1 MPVARSSPS
10 LPVFALLVALAS
22 CSSDEAGGA
31 GTTAVLDQPSTS
43 VAVVTTEAPSAEA
56 PTTEASTTVAP
67 TTIAPSTTLASPTG
81 DVFPGAEWAT
91 ADLPADV
98 DQAAL
103 DAAVDVA
110 FGAPD
115 AASRVQSIVV
125 VRGGEIVYERY
136 HPLDTADEIMN
147 SYSVS
152 KSFTSAVIGLLVGDG
167 LLDVDERA
175 PIEAWADPADPRH
188 EITLEHLL
196 HMASGLEWTEEYSA
210 TSQALAMLQ
219 SEDASAYVAS
229 FPLEAE
235 PGTMFDYSTGTTAI
249 LAGIAIDTLGGV
261 DEFEDY
267 LQERLLDPLGI
278 TSTELLRDG
287 SGRWFGGLG
296 ANHTT
301 RDFARFGLLFLN
313 DGIWDG
319 ERILPEGWVEYSHTP
334 SPSNESYGAQWWL
347 AAGNAFEARGLFG
360 QFIHVNPDHD
370 LVIAINTTQGGDSG
384 TLLTA
389 TLEAFGATRAGGGA
403 LTRRGVDRRSARHG
417 SRGNFWQGVC
427 HD

>member
-1 MPVARSSPS
+1 MAV
-10 LPVFALLVALAS
+10 LIALAS
-22 CSSDEAGGA
+22 CSSDSAGGADDSSGA
-31 GTTAVLDQPSTS
+31 GTTAVLDRPSTS
-43 VAVVTTEAPSAEA
+43 VTVAATEA
-56 PTTEASTTVAP
+56 PTTVPPTTVAP
-67 TTIAPSTTLASPTG
+67 TTAAPTTTLASPTG
-81 DVFPGAEWAT
+81 GVFPGDEWAT
-91 ADLPADV
+91 AELPADV
-98 DQAAL
+98 DAAAL

-115 AASRVQSIVV
+115 ATSRVQSIVV
-125 VRGGEIVYERY
+125 VRGGEIVYEQY
-136 HPLDTADEIMN
+136 HPLDSPDEIMN
-147 SYSVS
+147 SYSVA

-249 LAGIAIDTLGGV
+249 LAGIAIDTVGGV
-261 DEFEDY
+261 DEFETY

-360 QFIHVNPDHD
+360 QFVHVNPDHD

-389 TLEAFGATRAGGGA
+389 TLDAFGAGEPAA
-403 LTRRGVDRRSARHG
+403 VL
-417 SRGNFWQGVC
+417 
-427 HD
+427 

>member
-1 MPVARSSPS
+1 MLPVIAALFLVTSCSGDAGRSS
-10 LPVFALLVALAS
+10 
-22 CSSDEAGGA
+22 GA

-43 VAVVTTEAPSAEA
+43 VTVAATEA
-56 PTTEASTTVAP
+56 PTTIAPTTVAP
-67 TTIAPSTTLASPTG
+67 TTAAPTTTLASPTG
-81 DVFPGAEWAT
+81 GVFPGDEWAT

-98 DQAAL
+98 DAAAL

-115 AASRVQSIVV
+115 ATSRVQSIVV
-125 VRGGEIVYERY
+125 VRGGEIVYEQY
-136 HPLDTADEIMN
+136 HPLDSPDEIMN
-147 SYSVS
+147 SYSVA

-249 LAGIAIDTLGGV
+249 LAGIAIDTVGGV
-261 DEFEDY
+261 DEFETY

-347 AAGNAFEARGLFG
+347 SAGNAFEARGLFG
-360 QFIHVNPDHD
+360 QFVHVNPDHD

-389 TLEAFGATRAGGGA
+389 TLDAFGAGEPAA
-403 LTRRGVDRRSARHG
+403 VL
-417 SRGNFWQGVC
+417 
-427 HD
+427 